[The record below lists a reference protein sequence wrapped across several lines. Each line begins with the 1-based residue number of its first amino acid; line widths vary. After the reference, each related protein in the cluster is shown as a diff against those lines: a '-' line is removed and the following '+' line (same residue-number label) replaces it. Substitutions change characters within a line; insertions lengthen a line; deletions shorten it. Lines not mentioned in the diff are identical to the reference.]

1 MIFLKKAL
9 NEGFFAHIDNA
20 KRIKEVSCSKLY
32 RPLMDKTQKPRLL
45 SRFISFERKTG
56 LKPAPLS
63 LEG

>member
-1 MIFLKKAL
+1 MIFFKKAL

-56 LKPAPLS
+56 LKPATLS

>member
-1 MIFLKKAL
+1 MKD
-9 NEGFFAHIDNA
+9 FAHIDNA

-56 LKPAPLS
+56 LKPATLS

>member
-32 RPLMDKTQKPRLL
+32 RPLMDKNT
-45 SRFISFERKTG
+45 KTSTIV
-56 LKPAPLS
+56 KVYFF
-63 LEG
+63 

>member
-20 KRIKEVSCSKLY
+20 KRIKKVSCSKLY

-56 LKPAPLS
+56 LKPATLS